1 MVSIELFSNTREV
14 VLQVGFS
21 LRVWPS
27 LLSLPPS
34 RSPAAAGP
42 FKGPRAPFG
51 SSQSTMAS
59 KRRQDGR
66 RRSRTGQQQRQ
77 EAVNP
82 AGASGPLALGARP
95 AAARSFSGAVA
106 SATFVVAAAAVV
118 VSVVLPPA
126 AECAPAAAAAAA
138 ACQNNPYCFYGGEK
152 RMSQMRYTR
161 TPSLCS
167 SWRVR
172 SAKSFP
178 NFPHRLKKSGL
189 AEEEEDGIPLTES
202 AEKRMSQMRLKKMS
216 QMRLKKMSQMRL
228 KRMSQMRFVQCN
240 HMIYSLWCVHC
251 ARPSLNFHCRLKKS
265 DLAEEEAEDEDG
277 LPFTESA
284 EKRMSQMRLKKMSQ
298 MRLKKMSQMRLKKMS
313 QMRLKKDGEG
323 EAVGELVEDNPE
335 KRMSQ
340 MRLKKDV
347 RWQPG

>member
-1 MVSIELFSNTREV
+1 MSIELFSNTREV

-106 SATFVVAAAAVV
+106 SAAFVVAAAAVV

-138 ACQNNPYCFYGGEK
+138 DACQNNPYCFYGGEK
-152 RMSQMRYTR
+152 RMSQMRYTQEPPRFAHLGVFVLLSPFLIFLTGLKSRAWLRRKR
-161 TPSLCS
+161 TGYRSRS
-167 SWRVR
+167 QQR
-172 SAKSFP
+172 SAC
-178 NFPHRLKKSGL
+178 HRCG
-189 AEEEEDGIPLTES
+189 
-202 AEKRMSQMRLKKMS
+202 
-216 QMRLKKMSQMRL
+216 
-228 KRMSQMRFVQCN
+228 
-240 HMIYSLWCVHC
+240 
-251 ARPSLNFHCRLKKS
+251 
-265 DLAEEEAEDEDG
+265 
-277 LPFTESA
+277 
-284 EKRMSQMRLKKMSQ
+284 
-298 MRLKKMSQMRLKKMS
+298 
-313 QMRLKKDGEG
+313 
-323 EAVGELVEDNPE
+323 
-335 KRMSQ
+335 
-340 MRLKKDV
+340 
-347 RWQPG
+347 